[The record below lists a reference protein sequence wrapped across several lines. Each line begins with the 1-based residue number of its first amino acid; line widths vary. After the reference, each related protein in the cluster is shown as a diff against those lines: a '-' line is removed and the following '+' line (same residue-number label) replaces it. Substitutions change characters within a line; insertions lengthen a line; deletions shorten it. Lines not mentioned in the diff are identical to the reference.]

1 MDKEMK
7 TYKVYLS
14 NIHYYETTVEASD
27 EDEAYQIAS
36 ELTYDETGPEVSTN
50 GFEVDEIQE
59 D

>member
-14 NIHYYETTVEASD
+14 NIHYYECTVEAND
-27 EDEAYQIAS
+27 ADEAYQIAS

>member
-1 MDKEMK
+1 MHKNTK
-7 TYKVYLS
+7 TYKVNLS
-14 NIHYYETTVEASD
+14 NIHYYDTTVEASD

-36 ELTYDETGPEVSTN
+36 ELTYDETGPEESTN